1 MCVFIC
7 GFLPRKNVSFSTKV
21 AHALFF
27 RRERKKTLTEEK
39 KREIFIIIVLFFA
52 FTAVLWPKND
62 FAQKREETLFSK
74 KAEKR

>member
-1 MCVFIC
+1 VVFFPVKRILLQKWHTPS
-7 GFLPRKNVSFSTKV
+7 FLEESGRK
-21 AHALFF
+21 H
-27 RRERKKTLTEEK
+27 RGEK
-39 KREIFIIIVLFFA
+39 KRDFIIILLFFA